1 MGTTRYR
8 AALLLVLMVP
18 SATGC
23 TPGWRAYEP
32 GRGPVN
38 VQPPERQII
47 EFRVDSQLV
56 RLHAVRFARDSVTG
70 IPWLEHTSCDSCRVG
85 YALARVSEMRT
96 GHPGRSAWILTIPM
110 FVFAGF
116 VLLWAV
122 ACGNCLET

>member
-1 MGTTRYR
+1 MGTARYR

-32 GRGPVN
+32 DTGPAN

-47 EFRVDSQLV
+47 EFRVDSGLV
-56 RLHAVRFARDSVTG
+56 RLHSVRFARDSVTG
-70 IPWLEHTSCDSCRVG
+70 IPWLQHTSCDSCRVG

-96 GHPGRSAWILTIPM
+96 GSPGRPAWALTFP
-110 FVFAGF
+110 VFALAGL
-116 VLLWAV
+116 VLLFV
-122 ACGNCLET
+122 VTCGHCMDT